1 MLKSMIN
8 TTHSEPNEDIIKMA
22 SHMLGIKIKQF
33 NIEINN
39 YQVLT
44 YGPENNTNLISLI
57 SSLRSKPQFSL
68 LLKRG

>member
-1 MLKSMIN
+1 MLASMIN

-39 YQVLT
+39 Y
-44 YGPENNTNLISLI
+44 
-57 SSLRSKPQFSL
+57 
-68 LLKRG
+68 